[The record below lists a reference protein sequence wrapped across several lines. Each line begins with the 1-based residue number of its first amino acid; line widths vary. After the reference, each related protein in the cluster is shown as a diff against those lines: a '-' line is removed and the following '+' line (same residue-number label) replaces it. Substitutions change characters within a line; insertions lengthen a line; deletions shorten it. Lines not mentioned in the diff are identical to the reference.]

1 MIGNWTGRAPSAPPP
16 SAEALSAA
24 LRGRRWAREAGP
36 GEVDPSSVHGSV
48 CTRAKL
54 AGAHEPPF
62 AGGFSAA
69 FPRRGVVAR
78 TASSLSEGRAM
89 RRMAPLLLLV
99 AHFALASSV
108 VVGAEFHVATS
119 GNDAHPGNRVR
130 PFRTIQRAADLAQ
143 PGDVVTVHAGV
154 YRERVNPPR
163 GGDSD
168 QKRIVYRA
176 APGETVEIKGSVVVK
191 GWVQIREGV
200 WQVSLPNARFGRFNP
215 YTNVIRGD
223 WFGPRGRLHHT
234 GAVYLNGDWLIEAP
248 RIEYLLSP
256 TSERVQAG
264 PASLAGVGSGAISNA
279 LWYAQVDETNTSI
292 WAQFAGAD
300 PNREQVEINVRSCV
314 FYPEHP
320 GRNFITVRGFRL
332 RQAAT
337 PWAPPTAEQIALI
350 GTHWS
355 RGWIIESNEISHSV
369 CAGLSLGKHGD
380 AFDNTSANS
389 AEGYVETIERAYLQ
403 PIPWKR
409 NQIGHHLVRG
419 NTISHCEQA
428 GIVGSLGAAFSTVTD
443 NVVHDIHVRRLFTGA
458 EMAGIKFH
466 GAIDTT
472 IARNRL
478 YRCCQGLW
486 LDWMSQGTRVS
497 GNLFYDNPDRDVFM
511 EVNHGPYLIDN
522 NLFLSRVSLLDLSQ
536 GGAYAHNLFAGKIIS
551 RPELK
556 RETPFHPPHST
567 AIAGLSRIEGGE
579 NRFFHNWFVG
589 DGSSLEPG
597 GEQLDPKTAG
607 GFGLWVYDFRPA
619 PLQTGGNVY
628 SRGARPYSNETE
640 AVVVPGADQ
649 TLVWESREGRE
660 SVLIRLPA
668 WTNRAGF
675 APVTSALLG
684 RAKRSD
690 CAYEAPDGS
699 PLQVDADYFGRR
711 RESANPTPGP
721 FADLKGE
728 PIRIHIP

>member
-1 MIGNWTGRAPSAPPP
+1 MTGDWNGQAPNDPPGRARTP
-16 SAEALSAA
+16 
-24 LRGRRWAREAGP
+24 LRA
-36 GEVDPSSVHGSV
+36 
-48 CTRAKL
+48 
-54 AGAHEPPF
+54 
-62 AGGFSAA
+62 
-69 FPRRGVVAR
+69 
-78 TASSLSEGRAM
+78 GRADNFT
-89 RRMAPLLLLV
+89 MARAGLRKHSTIPLASL
-99 AHFALASSV
+99 FALAPLV
-108 VVGAEFHVATS
+108 LCGAEFHVATD
-119 GNDAHPGNRVR
+119 GNDTHPGNRHQ
-130 PFRTIQRAADLAQ
+130 PFRTIQRAANLAQ

-154 YRERVNPPR
+154 YRERVNPAR
-163 GGDSD
+163 GGESD
-168 QKRIVYRA
+168 QRRIVYQA
-176 APGETVEIKGSVVVK
+176 APGETVEIKGSVVAK
-191 GWVQIREGV
+191 GWIRVREGV

-256 TSERVQAG
+256 TSDRVQAG
-264 PASLAGVGSGAISNA
+264 PATLAGVGSGAISNA
-279 LWYAQVDETNTSI
+279 LWYAQVDETNTTI
-292 WAQFAGAD
+292 WAQFAGVD
-300 PNREQVEINVRSCV
+300 PNRELVEINVRQCV
-314 FYPEHP
+314 FYPDQP
-320 GRNFITVRGFRL
+320 GRNFITVRGFHL
-332 RQAAT
+332 RHAAT

-409 NQIGHHLVRG
+409 TQIGHHVVRY
-419 NTISHCEQA
+419 NTILHCEQA

-472 IARNRL
+472 IARNHV

-497 GNLFYDNPDRDVFM
+497 ANLFHDNPDRDVFM
-511 EVNHGPYLIDN
+511 EVNHGPYLVDN

-536 GGAYAHNLFAGKIIS
+536 GGAFVHNLFAGKIIS

-556 RETPFHPPHST
+556 RETPFHPAHST

-579 NRFFHNWFVG
+579 NRFYHNWFVG
-589 DGSSLEPG
+589 DGSSLEAA
-597 GEQLDPKTAG
+597 GELEDPKTAG
-607 GFGLWVYDFRPA
+607 GFGLWVYNFRPA

-628 SRGARPYSNETE
+628 CRGARPSAGEE
-640 AVVVPGADQ
+640 HASVIPGLAPVI
-649 TLVWESREGRE
+649 TWERRDGLE
-660 SVLIRLPA
+660 SVMFALPA
-668 WTNRAGF
+668 ATNRVGVA
-675 APVTSALLG
+675 AVTTAMLG
-684 RAKRSD
+684 RAKRSN
-690 CAYEAPDGS
+690 CAYEGPDGS
-699 PLQVDADYFGRR
+699 PLRVDTDYFGGPRVG
-711 RESANPTPGP
+711 ANPAPGP
-721 FADLKGE
+721 FANPGTGPVRVSL
-728 PIRIHIP
+728 P